1 MSIFWLDYYFFFWF
15 HVLILKQFVVSV
27 VYKRCATG
35 FCPGPHT
42 VLYTVAFKVFR
53 PFDLMCYRFNWK
65 LIKFTFLV
73 NIPRKILHNYKEKS
87 NYYIMTISKDL
98 HLWKE
103 PVESSIEKSEVS
115 IERVIHTCFVV
126 FIGIIHMSH
135 WSKSVHGPIWLIRSA
150 FIVSTFI
157 PFLGFLTFGLK
168 CSVFLFA
175 GVVMQRGDVSANTQI
190 TF

>member
-1 MSIFWLDYYFFFWF
+1 M
-15 HVLILKQFVVSV
+15 
-27 VYKRCATG
+27 G
-35 FCPGPHT
+35 
-42 VLYTVAFKVFR
+42 
-53 PFDLMCYRFNWK
+53 
-65 LIKFTFLV
+65 
-73 NIPRKILHNYKEKS
+73 
-87 NYYIMTISKDL
+87 
-98 HLWKE
+98 
-103 PVESSIEKSEVS
+103 
-115 IERVIHTCFVV
+115 V